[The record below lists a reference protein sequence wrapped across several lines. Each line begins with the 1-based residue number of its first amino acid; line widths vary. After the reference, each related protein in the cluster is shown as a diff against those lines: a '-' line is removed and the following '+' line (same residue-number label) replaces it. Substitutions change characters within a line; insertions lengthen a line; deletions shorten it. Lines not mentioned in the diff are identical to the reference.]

1 MIGYWVRKVRRHRAR
16 RTFREYGFDVRRF
29 QLPRD
34 GEVEYA
40 QWKHPFEKQKV
51 LAQDDVDGL
60 RRFIR
65 PGDTAIDVGAHTGD
79 TTVPMALACGA
90 GGLVVALEPNPH
102 VFKVL
107 EENARL
113 NTDKTNIVPLNFA
126 ATEDDGDFQFHY
138 WDASFGNG
146 GYLSRLHNQRHGH
159 RYPLRVQGRN
169 LERYLR
175 TRFADRLARLTFLK
189 TDCEGYDKDVLRS
202 LRGVLREF
210 RPVVV
215 CEVHKKLDANER
227 YELFDVLRDAGFALH
242 RYVGGVSPTGEALA
256 RDDLKK
262 FSRLDVIA
270 LPEEADTGAWRAG
283 PVAGVSNEAAPRVPS
298 SFHPAGASAAGKARS
313 MRVERRATPAG
324 RARRVTKVV
333 AWVFVASILLAVGPV
348 IAFRWIDPPTS
359 AFMMQRR
366 VDGWVH
372 PSHRVPIRYQ
382 WTDWRSIAPSAR
394 LAMVAAEDQ
403 RFVEHDGFDFEAIE
417 KARAHNRRRGR
428 LRGASTISQQV
439 AKNLFLWPGRSWF
452 RKGMEA
458 GYTVLIEAWWPK
470 RRVLEV
476 YLNVAEFGDGVYG
489 VGAASRHYFK
499 HRPSRLTRH
508 ESALLAAV
516 LPNPKRFHVDRP
528 SSYVQRRAW
537 WIDRQMTRL
546 GPDYL
551 GAL

>member
-1 MIGYWVRKVRRHRAR
+1 MIGYLVRKVRRHRAR

-40 QWKHPFEKQKV
+40 QWKHPFESPKV
-51 LAQDDVDGL
+51 IAQDDVDGL

-65 PGDTAIDVGAHTGD
+65 PGDTAVDVGAHTGD
-79 TTVPMALACGA
+79 TTVPIALACGPH
-90 GGLVVALEPNPH
+90 GLTIALEPNPH
-102 VFKVL
+102 VYKVL

-113 NTDKTNIVPLNFA
+113 NRDKSNIVPLNFA

-159 RYPLRVQGRN
+159 RYPLRVSGRN

-175 TRFADRLARLTFLK
+175 TSFPDRLARLSFVK

-215 CEVHKKLDANER
+215 CEVHKKLDAGER
-227 YELFDVLRDAGFALH
+227 FELFDALRDSGYVLH
-242 RYVGGVSPTGEALA
+242 RYVGGASPVGELVARDGLQKWPRLDVVAIPEEAEGNARFVEPVATGEA
-256 RDDLKK
+256 
-262 FSRLDVIA
+262 
-270 LPEEADTGAWRAG
+270 TG
-283 PVAGVSNEAAPRVPS
+283 PAA
-298 SFHPAGASAAGKARS
+298 KATPTI
-313 MRVERRATPAG
+313 ERRTTPAG
-324 RARRVTKVV
+324 RARRVLKVA
-333 AWVFVASILLAVGPV
+333 AWVFVAFIVMAVGPV
-348 IAFRWIDPPTS
+348 VAYRWIDPPTS
-359 AFMMQRR
+359 AFMVERR
-366 VDGWVH
+366 LDGLVNA
-372 PSHRVPIRYQ
+372 SRDVSIRYQ
-382 WTDWRSIAPSAR
+382 WTDWKSISPSAR

-403 RFVEHDGFDFEAIE
+403 RFIEHDGFDFEAIE
-417 KARAHNRRRGR
+417 KARVHNRRRGR

-452 RKGMEA
+452 RKGLEA
-458 GYTVLIEAWWPK
+458 GYTVLIEALWPK

-489 VGAASRHYFK
+489 VGAASRHFFG
-499 HRPSRLTRH
+499 HPPSRLTRS

-516 LPNPKRFHVDRP
+516 LPNPKRFRVERP
-528 SSYVQRRAW
+528 SAYVQRRAW
-537 WIDRQMTRL
+537 WIERQMIRL
-546 GPDYL
+546 GPT
-551 GAL
+551 ALNGL